1 MLALIDAD
9 IIAYRAS
16 AACETESLQ
25 TAIRTTDSV
34 LVDALLFC
42 DYEDRFY
49 DKWKLFLTG
58 KDNFRYDIAKTAVY
72 KGNRTGPKPKHLQG
86 VRKHMVDK
94 WGAVICDGQEA
105 DDAIAIEATKNRDR
119 SVIISLDKDFK
130 QIAGHLFL
138 FVKRQ
143 HLFLSEEQAI
153 RFFYMQILMGDKADN
168 IIGINGI
175 GIVKSEKML
184 IECEN
189 EVEMFNVCVEA
200 YDGNVDRVIEN
211 ARLLWLRREEGQIWN
226 PPKQE

>member
-9 IIAYRAS
+9 IVAYRAA

-72 KGNRTGPKPKHLQG
+72 KGNRTGPKPKHLQD
-86 VRKHMVDK
+86 VRKHMVNE

-105 DDAIAIEATKNRDR
+105 DDAIAIEATKNKDR

-138 FVKRQ
+138 FVKKQ

-168 IIGINGI
+168 IMGIDGI

-184 IECEN
+184 IDCAN
-189 EVEMFNVCVEA
+189 EVEMFNVCAEA

-226 PPKQE
+226 PPKPE

>member
-9 IIAYRAS
+9 IVAYRAA

-86 VRKHMVDK
+86 VRKHMVDE

-105 DDAIAIEATKNRDR
+105 DDAIAIEATKNKDR

-138 FVKRQ
+138 FVKKQ
-143 HLFLSEEQAI
+143 HLFFSEEQAI

-168 IIGINGI
+168 IMGIDGI

-184 IECEN
+184 IDCAN

-226 PPKQE
+226 PPKSE